1 MGALPKRKPSTHRQG
16 RRRASQK
23 LSLPSVTICAHCG
36 EEKTPHLVCPV
47 CGEWGKPKNE
57 PKNKKGGSPASGKKK
72 GS

>member
-23 LSLPSVTICAHCG
+23 LSLPDLTICPHCG
-36 EEKTPHLVCPV
+36 EEKAPHLVCPV

-57 PKNKKGGSPASGKKK
+57 SKPKNRSSASGKKK
-72 GS
+72 SR